1 MNDPANKGNGYLDID
16 DAMDKLYQ
24 TICRI
29 YCDACGKHPEEIGEK
44 SALDM
49 LTVSKIN
56 NLKTLLQDIEHKAMV
71 YIEALGEFA
80 RTNHTQLMQFEDS
93 QLDKYKYEKQKKLV
107 EEEQAAYRLKQE
119 HYKKASNKTFSTA
132 GRRVMER
139 SKKNEMT
146 RKEKTPERDED

>member
-49 LTVSKIN
+49 LTVSKMD
-56 NLKTLLQDIEHKAMV
+56 NLNTLL
-71 YIEALGEFA
+71 
-80 RTNHTQLMQFEDS
+80 
-93 QLDKYKYEKQKKLV
+93 
-107 EEEQAAYRLKQE
+107 
-119 HYKKASNKTFSTA
+119 
-132 GRRVMER
+132 
-139 SKKNEMT
+139 
-146 RKEKTPERDED
+146 

>member
-1 MNDPANKGNGYLDID
+1 MSLKKNSKGFSMNDPANKGNGYLDID

-56 NLKTLLQDIEHKAMV
+56 NLNTLL
-71 YIEALGEFA
+71 
-80 RTNHTQLMQFEDS
+80 
-93 QLDKYKYEKQKKLV
+93 
-107 EEEQAAYRLKQE
+107 
-119 HYKKASNKTFSTA
+119 
-132 GRRVMER
+132 
-139 SKKNEMT
+139 
-146 RKEKTPERDED
+146 